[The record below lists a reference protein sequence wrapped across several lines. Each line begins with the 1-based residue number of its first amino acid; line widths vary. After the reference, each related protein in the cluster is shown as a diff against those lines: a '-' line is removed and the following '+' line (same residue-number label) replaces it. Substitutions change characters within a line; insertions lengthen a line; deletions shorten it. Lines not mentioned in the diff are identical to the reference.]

1 MPRSAP
7 PEAKS
12 PLTCAV
18 PNDPI
23 EACAPPLGRDVAL
36 RGTSSTA
43 PPSAPAPSC
52 APRPPRLTIIRS
64 SSAAGRVARSIEP
77 PPGPCRGIPSRR
89 ISDSSAL
96 APRSERL
103 ADCPGAPDWCTVAP
117 GEVASTSAAERTS
130 PLNRAMSTVVPAA
143 PGACADPPSPPLSGR
158 VDLRDWLPGYSG
170 GTAPAFDRLPSRPP
184 SGGAT
189 AADFSCR
196 RGCTACR
203 PLRSRPQRPQ
213 RGVAGHRE
221 VGPELVD
228 EVAHAFR
235 ARELFQAR
243 ERLLLAAFDDQ
254 LRPLLAD
261 AGQEAQLS
269 LGGAVD
275 VEHAGHGR
283 LAGFLPG
290 RFRVWRG
297 RFCHRS

>member
-1 MPRSAP
+1 MTVVGAAGARGEPSGRLPSTSMVSPGSCARASAAASRTN
-7 PEAKS
+7 EAMWRQWARNGGTWLPS
-12 PLTCAV
+12 FSRRG
-18 PNDPI
+18 
-23 EACAPPLGRDVAL
+23 ESAL
-36 RGTSSTA
+36 RRQAGLLA
-43 PPSAPAPSC
+43 PG
-52 APRPPRLTIIRS
+52 
-64 SSAAGRVARSIEP
+64 SAAP
-77 PPGPCRGIPSRR
+77 F
-89 ISDSSAL
+89 AL
-96 APRSERL
+96 
-103 ADCPGAPDWCTVAP
+103 
-117 GEVASTSAAERTS
+117 
-130 PLNRAMSTVVPAA
+130 RAV
-143 PGACADPPSPPLSGR
+143 PPSPPLSGR

-228 EVAHAFR
+228 EVAHAFH

-297 RFCHRS
+297 